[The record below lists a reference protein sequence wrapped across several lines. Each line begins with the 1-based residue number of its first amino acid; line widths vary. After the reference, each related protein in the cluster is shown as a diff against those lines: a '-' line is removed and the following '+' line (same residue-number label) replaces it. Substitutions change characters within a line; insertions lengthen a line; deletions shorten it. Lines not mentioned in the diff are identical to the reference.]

1 MSSSQVRM
9 GECPVRNT
17 ERLCLAHF
25 WVAFAAFGAAC
36 VLGTWQMWVRSPLG
50 AHTGTPGQYFMSVT
64 AHGVAMA
71 YVLATFFIMGFGYFV
86 ALTAL
91 ARPLPGQLWAWFAFW
106 MAIVGVIVTVVPIAM
121 GKATVLFTFYPP
133 LTASVFFY
141 IGLVLV
147 VVASWIWVILMLVAM
162 REWKRE
168 NPGRPVPLAMFATVA
183 NAVMW
188 LWTTVGVAA
197 QLLFQVIPAALGLTE
212 TIDVGLSRTLFSWT
226 LHAIVYFWLIPAYI
240 AFYTM
245 VPRAAGGRLYSDTM
259 GRLTFILFLIYSLPV
274 GMHHLLMDPEHGNA
288 TKFIQMLLT
297 AFVSVPTLLT
307 IFTITA
313 SLEIAGRLRGGRGVF
328 GWIAALPWERPM
340 VLATG
345 LAFVML
351 GFGGFGG
358 LINMGYGMNA
368 MVHNTAWVTAHFH
381 LIFGGSVGIMYFAI
395 AYEIWPRLTGRE
407 HPSLA
412 PLRLQLW
419 LWFIGMM
426 VMTLPWHWLGLQG
439 QWRRVANFNY
449 ADPIIAAW
457 GPLVLVSLFGGVV
470 LLLSAL
476 LFVRNLL
483 VLHRSPTVAINRP
496 LYALAVHPPQLVP
509 AALNGFGLWNVLVL
523 VLMLLAYG
531 YPLAQFV
538 IEPSPS
544 AIVHRVQ

>member
-1 MSSSQVRM
+1 
-9 GECPVRNT
+9 VRNA

-25 WVAFAAFGAAC
+25 WVAFAAFAAAA
-36 VLGTWQMWVRSPLG
+36 VLGAWQMWVRSPLG
-50 AHTGTPGQYFMSVT
+50 AHIGTPDDYYMSVT

-71 YVLATFFIMGFGYFV
+71 YVLTTFFIMGFGYFV
-86 ALTAL
+86 AVTSLD
-91 ARPLPGQLWAWFAFW
+91 RPLPGKAWAWLGFVVAV
-106 MAIVGVIVTVVPIAM
+106 IGVVMVVITIAA
-121 GKATVLFTFYPP
+121 GKGSVLFTFYPP
-133 LTASVFFY
+133 LTASPWFY

-147 VVASWIWVILMLVAM
+147 VAASWVWCVLMLVAM
-162 REWKRE
+162 AQWKRH
-168 NPGRPVPLAMFATVA
+168 NPGQPVPLAMFATVA

-188 LWTTVGVAA
+188 LWTTAGVAVE
-197 QLLFQVIPAALGLTE
+197 LLYQVIPAAFGLIQ
-212 TIDVGLSRTLFSWT
+212 TIDVGLARTLFSWT

-245 VPRAAGGRLYSDTM
+245 VPRASGGRLYSDTM
-259 GRLTFILFLIYSLPV
+259 GRITFILFLIYSLPV
-274 GMHHLLMDPEHGNA
+274 GMHHLLMDPEHGTG
-288 TKFIQMLLT
+288 TKFIQVFLT

-313 SLEIAGRLRGGRGVF
+313 SLEIAGRLRGGRGLF

-358 LINMGYGMNA
+358 LINMAYGMNA
-368 MVHNTAWVTAHFH
+368 MIHNTSWVTAHFH
-381 LIFGGSVGIMYFAI
+381 LIFGGSVVIMYFAI
-395 AYEIWPRLTGRE
+395 AYEIWPRLTGRAYV
-407 HPSLA
+407 SLQ

-419 LWFIGMM
+419 LWFVGMM

-449 ADPIIAAW
+449 DNPIIAGW
-457 GPLVLVSLFGGVV
+457 GPLVDVSLVGGLV
-470 LLLSAL
+470 LLVSAL
-476 LFVRNLL
+476 LFVRNLAA
-483 VLHRSPTVAINRP
+483 LHRGLPAAVPRP
-496 LYALAVHPPQLVP
+496 LYALAVHPPRQVP

-531 YPLAQFV
+531 FPLAQFV
-538 IEPSPS
+538 ITPSPS
-544 AIVHRVQ
+544 AMVHRIQ

>member
-1 MSSSQVRM
+1 
-9 GECPVRNT
+9 VRNA

-25 WVAFAAFGAAC
+25 WVAFAAFAAAA
-36 VLGTWQMWVRSPLG
+36 VLGAWQMWVRSPLG
-50 AHTGTPGQYFMSVT
+50 AHIGTPDDYYMSVT

-71 YVLATFFIMGFGYFV
+71 YVLTTFFIMGFGYFV
-86 ALTAL
+86 AVTSLD
-91 ARPLPGQLWAWFAFW
+91 RPLPGKAWAWLGFVVAV
-106 MAIVGVIVTVVPIAM
+106 IGVVMVVITIAA
-121 GKATVLFTFYPP
+121 GKGSVLFTFYPP
-133 LTASVFFY
+133 LTASPWFY

-147 VVASWIWVILMLVAM
+147 VAASWVWCVLMLVAM
-162 REWKRE
+162 AQWKRH
-168 NPGRPVPLAMFATVA
+168 NPGQPVPLAMFATVA

-188 LWTTVGVAA
+188 LWTTAGVAVE
-197 QLLFQVIPAALGLTE
+197 LLYQVIPAAFGLIQ
-212 TIDVGLSRTLFSWT
+212 TIDVGLARTLFSWT

-259 GRLTFILFLIYSLPV
+259 GRITFILFLIYSLPV
-274 GMHHLLMDPEHGNA
+274 GMHHLLMDPEHGSG
-288 TKFIQMLLT
+288 TKFIQVFLT

-358 LINMGYGMNA
+358 LINMAYGMNA
-368 MVHNTAWVTAHFH
+368 MIHNTSWVTAHFH
-381 LIFGGSVGIMYFAI
+381 LIFGGSVVIMYFAI
-395 AYEIWPRLTGRE
+395 AYEIWPRLTGRAYV
-407 HPSLA
+407 SLQ

-419 LWFIGMM
+419 LWFVGMM

-449 ADPIIAAW
+449 DNPIIASW
-457 GPLVLVSLFGGVV
+457 GPLVDVSLAGGLV
-470 LLLSAL
+470 LLVSAL
-476 LFVRNLL
+476 LFVRNLAA
-483 VLHRSPTVAINRP
+483 LHRGLPAATPRP
-496 LYALAVHPPQLVP
+496 LYALAVHPPRQVP

-531 YPLAQFV
+531 FPLAQFV
-538 IEPSPS
+538 ITPSPS
-544 AIVHRVQ
+544 AMVHRIQ